1 MNAPKV
7 ILLDIE
13 GTTTEISFVHR
24 VLFPYAVQHLT
35 AFLTLHEH
43 EPHVEACLQDPVLQ
57 AAAPMRT
64 LSAYIDVLQQWIAED
79 RKVTVLKTLQGW
91 IWAEGYAKGDF
102 TSHVYEDVLPALK
115 AWKAK
120 GIVLGIY
127 SSGSVEAQK
136 QLFQHTAYG
145 DLTPFFSWHFD
156 TKIGGKRETAS
167 YLRIAEAVGASPS
180 EILFFSDI
188 EEELD
193 AAGAGGVSVT
203 QVVRE
208 GTPPSDRHQKV
219 LSLFSL

>member
-35 AFLTLHEH
+35 AFLTLHEN
-43 EPHVEACLQDPVLQ
+43 EPHVEACLQDPELQ
-57 AAAPMRT
+57 AAVPTQT
-64 LSAYIDVLQQWIAED
+64 LSAYIDVLQRWIAED

-91 IWAEGYAKGDF
+91 IWAEGYTKGDF

-120 GIVLGIY
+120 GIILGIY

-136 QLFQHTAYG
+136 QLFQHTPYG

-156 TKIGGKRETAS
+156 TKIGGKQEAGS
-167 YLRIAEAVGASPS
+167 YLRIAEAMGVSPS
-180 EILFFSDI
+180 EILFFSDV
-188 EEELD
+188 EAELD
-193 AAGAGGVSVT
+193 AACEAGFSVM

-208 GTPPSDRHQKV
+208 GTVPCERHQKV
-219 LSLFSL
+219 VSFFSL